1 MFAITGITGQVGGV
15 IGRTL
20 LAEGVH
26 VRAVVRDA
34 AKGRSWAERG
44 CEVAVAAM
52 DDAPALERA
61 FTGTKGVFILLPP
74 CFDPSPGFTE
84 SRRIIGAIRSA
95 IEAAQPERVVCLST
109 IGAQA
114 ITENLLSQLGLLEH
128 SLGEL
133 SLPIAF
139 LRPAWFLENISWDIA
154 SARQTGVVQSFLQ
167 PLDRRIPMVG
177 TADVGRTAARLLRE
191 SWTGQRV
198 VELEG
203 PQRLSPNDL
212 AAGLTRVLSRPVTA
226 ECVPRKRWE
235 TLFRAQ
241 GMRNPLPRM
250 RMLDGFN
257 EGWIDFQGK
266 KGQYE
271 CEPAKGGERLDA
283 VVSAILAREV
293 TCP

>member
-1 MFAITGITGQVGGV
+1 
-15 IGRTL
+15 
-20 LAEGVH
+20 
-26 VRAVVRDA
+26 
-34 AKGRSWAERG
+34 
-44 CEVAVAAM
+44 M

-114 ITENLLSQLGLLEH
+114 ITENLLSQLGRCSSIRSVSSACRSLSCGRPGSGEH
-128 SLGEL
+128 QLGHRFRA
-133 SLPIAF
+133 P
-139 LRPAWFLENISWDIA
+139 
-154 SARQTGVVQSFLQ
+154 
-167 PLDRRIPMVG
+167 DRRRSKLSPAARPPHSHG
-177 TADVGRTAARLLRE
+177 WHRRRRPNAARLLRE

-266 KGQYE
+266 KGQYGVSLRRE
-271 CEPAKGGERLDA
+271 SERLDA